1 MAMQFWKPGTTA
13 PGSSLD
19 RETEAEDYAV
29 PSAIS
34 SLSIQSQRERLPIFK
49 HRDKL
54 LYAIEKHGVIIVVGQ
69 TGCGKTTQ
77 LPQYLMESGWAQN
90 GNIIACTQPRRVA
103 ATSVAGR
110 VASEVG
116 SILGDE
122 VGYTIRFEDVSDKE
136 RTRILY
142 MTDGML
148 FRETLVDP
156 LLSRYS
162 VIMIDEAHERSVYT
176 DLLLGVLKKIRRKRP
191 SLRLIVSSATLDATS
206 FLDYFTASTSPEE
219 ATIVSLEGRMY
230 PVEVAY
236 LQEPAPDY
244 VRKAAEVAWNIN
256 LQQGPG
262 DILVFLT
269 GREDIERCLEELFR
283 LVAYVGYPKPPPASY
298 HWPSMPDC
306 QHDEQLRVFE
316 PAARGTRKVIIS
328 TNIAE
333 ASVTIEGI
341 KFVVDCGFVKIRVY
355 NPTTALASLATVPT
369 SVASATQR
377 AGRAG
382 RTSPGVCYRLY
393 PISTFN
399 ALPLST
405 APEIT
410 RTDMTTPIL
419 QLKSL
424 GIDDLMK
431 FEWVSAPPA
440 ESVLRALEG
449 LVAAGMI
456 GEDGRLTVIGEQVAE
471 CPVEVGVARMLFNS
485 KELKCGDEILTIAA
499 MTSVQDVF
507 VIPDGAPGAL
517 AELERRKFTAEEG
530 VNTILFL
537 SYNAFTRYGRSSGW
551 CKSHA
556 LSFRA
561 MSRAVS
567 IRAQLKKYMQRFN
580 LPTESCEGD
589 AKRLRRCLVSGYWRN
604 GARWV
609 ADGTYRSVR
618 GNRTLHVHP
627 TSVLFTRKPRSGWV
641 IFHEMEET
649 KKTQIRIITE
659 IEPDWLVD
667 HGHKFQDKRMEGRS

>member
-1 MAMQFWKPGTTA
+1 MATQFWKPGTTA

-19 RETEAEDYAV
+19 RETEAEGYAV

-49 HRDKL
+49 HRTYSPSRPRRPCDKL
-54 LYAIEKHGVIIVVGQ
+54 LYAVENHGVIIVVGQ

-77 LPQYLMESGWAQN
+77 LPQYLMESGWAEN
-90 GNIIACTQPRRVA
+90 GNVIACTQPRRVA

-110 VASEVG
+110 VAAEVG

-256 LQQGPG
+256 LQQGAG

-269 GREDIERCLEELFR
+269 GREDIERCLEEFSDLLPTLPRTATR
-283 LVAYVGYPKPPPASY
+283 LVPLALHAGLST
-298 HWPSMPDC
+298 
-306 QHDEQLRVFE
+306 DEQLRVFE
-316 PAARGTRKVIIS
+316 PADRGTRKVIIA

-341 KFVVDCGFVKIRVY
+341 KFVVDCGFVKIRIY

-393 PISTFN
+393 PISAFDS
-399 ALPLST
+399 LPLST
-405 APEIT
+405 PPEIT

-471 CPVEVGVARMLFNS
+471 CPVEVVVARMLFSS
-485 KELKCGDEILTIAA
+485 KELKCGEEILTIAA

-507 VIPDGAPGAL
+507 VIPDGAQGAL

-530 VNTILFL
+530 DHLTLLNA
-537 SYNAFTRYGRSSGW
+537 YNAFTRYGRSSGW

-580 LPTESCEGD
+580 LPIESCEGD
-589 AKRLRRCLVSGYWRN
+589 AKRLRKCLVSGYWRN

-641 IFHEMEET
+641 VFHEMEET
-649 KKTQIRIITE
+649 KKTQ
-659 IEPDWLVD
+659 
-667 HGHKFQDKRMEGRS
+667 